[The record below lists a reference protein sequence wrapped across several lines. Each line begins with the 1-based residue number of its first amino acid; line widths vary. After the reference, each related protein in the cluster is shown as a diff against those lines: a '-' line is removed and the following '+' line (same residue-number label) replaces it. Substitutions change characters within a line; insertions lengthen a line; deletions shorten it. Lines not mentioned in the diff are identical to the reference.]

1 MFCTNCGKE
10 LKPGAKFCTTCG
22 CPVDAD
28 DAGETKVVSSPDE
41 TSVVSPDTTTVSG
54 PAAETTVIPEP
65 PAAPEHDR
73 EADTAAAVASFDDVE
88 SASAP
93 AYAAPAPVPPAPAGE
108 APKKKGHGALIIG
121 IVALIAV
128 LAVGGALYVRLHGLP
143 GSAQTAY
150 TADAP
155 AQVSAKTR
163 VRPKDANGKEMS
175 AYVAYLVS
183 TKGTGDAASISTTP
197 YRYEGTDDSGFT
209 LEDFGD
215 VEDGDYTLVIV
226 DNSDSGS
233 SARYDVP
240 VHYEHDNPKAP
251 ESLDPEPPAPSAD
264 DTQAATTTTDART
277 DEQKA
282 ADLYLA
288 KCREYI
294 DKYGRATLTHYDYVD
309 L

>member
-41 TSVVSPDTTTVSG
+41 TSVVSPDTTTVSE

-88 SASAP
+88 PASAP

-128 LAVGGALYVRLHGLP
+128 LAVSGALYVRLHGLP
-143 GSAQTAY
+143 GSTQTAY

-155 AQVSAKTR
+155 A
-163 VRPKDANGKEMS
+163 
-175 AYVAYLVS
+175 
-183 TKGTGDAASISTTP
+183 
-197 YRYEGTDDSGFT
+197 
-209 LEDFGD
+209 
-215 VEDGDYTLVIV
+215 
-226 DNSDSGS
+226 
-233 SARYDVP
+233 
-240 VHYEHDNPKAP
+240 
-251 ESLDPEPPAPSAD
+251 
-264 DTQAATTTTDART
+264 
-277 DEQKA
+277 
-282 ADLYLA
+282 
-288 KCREYI
+288 
-294 DKYGRATLTHYDYVD
+294 
-309 L
+309 